1 MVWQDFM
8 FACAMYPG
16 DNAFLSNVS
25 VEVSDNCFDI
35 MPNEDVTIHFKN
47 RSHSVRHP

>member
-16 DNAFLSNVS
+16 DSAFLANVKQELDFQIPRIS
-25 VEVSDNCFDI
+25 
-35 MPNEDVTIHFKN
+35 
-47 RSHSVRHP
+47 SHSSVVLFQWE